1 MIAKIQNKLA
11 AILVTL
17 ALAVVPAIAV
27 GGAVSAQTQVQN
39 GLCSG
44 STLTFTDQSGAT
56 ANDGECATVATTGST
71 EKVNSTVALVIN
83 VFSWV
88 VGVVAVIMIIVGGF
102 KYITSGG
109 DSGKI
114 TSAKNSIIYA
124 IIGLVIVAL
133 AQIIV
138 QFVLTKIV

>member
-1 MIAKIQNKLA
+1 MIAKIQNKIA
-11 AILVTL
+11 V
-17 ALAVVPAIAV
+17 AVVAFAV
-27 GGAVSAQTQVQN
+27 LAFAAFAFAPSASAQTQVQN
-39 GLCSG
+39 GLCAG
-44 STLTFTDQSGAT
+44 STLTFTDQNSAT
-56 ANDGECATVATTGST
+56 ANAGQCTAVASEGST
-71 EKVNSTVALVIN
+71 DKVNDTVSLIIN
-83 VFSWV
+83 IFSWV